1 MLPGKGGIVSI
12 VIVQKRVLRC
22 DCCLS
27 EIDDAVVTKVYNGVR
42 SDMCSDCQARGYV
55 LSDDLRFSRR
65 LPGDVVQSEQSAS
78 AEVDA

>member
-1 MLPGKGGIVSI
+1 MSI

-42 SDMCSDCQARGYV
+42 SDMCSDCQAQGYV
-55 LSDDLRFSRR
+55 LSDDLRFSRDYLVMWYNLSNPLR
-65 LPGDVVQSEQSAS
+65 RRWTPDGVDSAR
-78 AEVDA
+78 